1 MANNAAT
8 TKADLLDALRSSRDE
23 LITKLRALPAAAFD
37 EGRYESGWNGHDIL
51 AHVAAIEWTYVRLL
65 DVAKAAPGE
74 GAAHATTAG
83 AAPAE
88 VRRTTPE
95 ETAGLPTR
103 TAQGGI
109 DSYNARMVEKRR
121 DASIDDLLA
130 EFAKN
135 RDATIAAIEAADETL
150 LQTPIRSAGGIT
162 GPLAAVI
169 RAVAVEHV
177 LGHAADIA
185 GEPAGG
191 GRR

>member
-1 MANNAAT
+1 MTDTAAI
-8 TKADLLDALRSSRDE
+8 TKSDLLDALRASRDE
-23 LITKLRALPAAAFD
+23 LITTLRAVPAAAFD

-65 DVAKAAPGE
+65 DVAKQAPGE
-74 GAAHATTAG
+74 GAARATG
-83 AAPAE
+83 AASAPAD

-95 ETAGLPTR
+95 EAAGLPTR

-109 DSYNARMVEKRR
+109 DSYNARMVEKRC
-121 DASIDDLLA
+121 DASIDGLLA

-135 RDATIAAIEAADETL
+135 RDATIAAIEAADEAL

-162 GPLAAVI
+162 GPLGAVI

-185 GEPAGG
+185 GEAAAE
-191 GRR
+191 RRW